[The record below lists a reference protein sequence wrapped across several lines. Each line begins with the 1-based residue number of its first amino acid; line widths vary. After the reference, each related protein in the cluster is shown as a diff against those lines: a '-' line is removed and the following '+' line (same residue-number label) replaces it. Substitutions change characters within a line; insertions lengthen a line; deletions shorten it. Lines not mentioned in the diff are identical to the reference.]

1 MNRNV
6 FSRLRP
12 NAREFTDSGLS
23 NQVGIQSSRLLRSD
37 GQFNV
42 TRTGRHRWHNLS
54 ASHELIT
61 MKWRRFI
68 PLVIGFYIVLNIFFA
83 VLYYIIGMDQFMGTL
98 GESKWDAFQEAF
110 FFSAQT
116 ITTVGYG
123 RTNPVGLLPN
133 IIASLE
139 ALIGLLTF
147 AIVTGL
153 MYGRFARPVAHLL
166 FSDNALIAPYQNG
179 KALMFRLANSKTN
192 DLADVE
198 AQVLLSL
205 VTYDGQ
211 NFVRKYFTLELE
223 RKIVNAL
230 ALSWTLVHPITE
242 TSPMFD
248 FTPEMMQ
255 EYEAEIIVN
264 IKGFDT
270 TFSQLVYS
278 RTSFHYTAIVWNAK
292 FRPAFKRSEDGTETI
307 LELDKLNDFDI
318 LPTPALPTLPT

>member
-1 MNRNV
+1 MTRNV
-6 FSRLRP
+6 FSRLRL
-12 NAREFTDSGLS
+12 NAKEFADSGLS
-23 NQVGIQSSRLLRSD
+23 NQVGIQSSRLLESNGR
-37 GQFNV
+37 FNV
-42 TRTGRHRWHNLS
+42 TRTGRHNWLNLS

-61 MKWRRFI
+61 MKWRYFI
-68 PLVIGFYIVLNIFFA
+68 PLVIGFYIVMNLFFA
-83 VLYYIIGMDQFMGTL
+83 ILYYFIGMDQFMGTL
-98 GESKWDAFQEAF
+98 GESRWDSFQEAF

-139 ALIGLLTF
+139 ALTGLLSF

-205 VTYDGQ
+205 VVYEGQ
-211 NFVRKYFTLELE
+211 NYVRKYFNLDLE

-230 ALSWTLVHPITE
+230 ALSWTVVHPINE
-242 TSPMFD
+242 NSPMSE
-248 FTPEMMQ
+248 FTPEIMQ
-255 EYEAEIIVN
+255 EYEAEILVN

-270 TFSQLVYS
+270 TFSQIVYS
-278 RTSFHYTAIVWNAK
+278 RTSFHYSSIVWNAK
-292 FRPAFKRSEDGTETI
+292 FKPVFKRSEDGTETI
-307 LELDKLNDFDI
+307 LELDKLNDFEI
-318 LPTPALPTLPT
+318 LPTQPTSPL

>member
-6 FSRLRP
+6 FSRLKP

-23 NQVGIQSSRLLRSD
+23 NQVGIQSSRLLGSN

-42 TRTGRHRWHNLS
+42 TRTGQHQWHNLS
-54 ASHELIT
+54 ASHELIM

-68 PLVIGFYIVLNIFFA
+68 PLVIGFYIVLNLFFA
-83 VLYYIIGMDQFMGTL
+83 VMYYLIGMDQFMGTM

-139 ALIGLLTF
+139 ALIGLLIF

-166 FSDNALIAPYQNG
+166 FSDNALIAPYQEG
-179 KALMFRLANSKTN
+179 KALMFRLANTKNN
-192 DLADVE
+192 DLAEVE

-205 VTYDGQ
+205 VIYDGQ
-211 NFVRKYFTLELE
+211 NFTRKYFTLELE
-223 RKIVNAL
+223 RKNVNAL

-255 EYEAEIIVN
+255 EFEAEVLVN

-270 TFSQLVYS
+270 TFSQVVYS
-278 RTSFHYTAIVWNAK
+278 RTSFHYSTIIWNAK
-292 FRPAFKRSEDGTETI
+292 FKPVFKRSEDGAGTI
-307 LELDKLNDFDI
+307 LELDKLNDFEI
-318 LPTPALPTLPT
+318 LPTPAPPTVPT